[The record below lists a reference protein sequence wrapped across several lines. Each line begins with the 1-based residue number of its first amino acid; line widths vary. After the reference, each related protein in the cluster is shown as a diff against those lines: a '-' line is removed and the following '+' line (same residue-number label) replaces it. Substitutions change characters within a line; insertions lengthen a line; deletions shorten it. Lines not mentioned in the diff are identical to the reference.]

1 MQTCQYAGDPL
12 TEPRSHPWVDT
23 AGRPECR
30 YHDLTRS
37 PELIR
42 TALEDLVPWSHYPAI
57 ETLYGLIERLNGTG
71 SPWESNDCEFTGPQ
85 AHTTPGAPHAL
96 ECSGRLMVLLSAL
109 ERNTSV
115 ADVEH
120 ETEHLHRRLAE
131 LDPDLR
137 AGVIGTTLLPVRYLG
152 LPGDAE
158 QQRGVQLLIS
168 FWAWGETEAGT
179 MRSLDRVLRCLA
191 TALLAPTAAGRS

>member
-120 ETEHLHRRLAE
+120 ETEHLHRRLARR
-131 LDPDLR
+131 LFSAALQRRRTR
-137 AGVIGTTLLPVRYLG
+137 AAAVVVPW
-152 LPGDAE
+152 PAC
-158 QQRGVQLLIS
+158 
-168 FWAWGETEAGT
+168 AA
-179 MRSLDRVLRCLA
+179 A
-191 TALLAPTAAGRS
+191 TATRLLARA